1 MIRAWR
7 TDGAPGTGCELPC
20 RAGLTYIPCNFPLA
34 LRVTRVAIASDCTGI
49 HKRRQ
54 HHARQTPADGD
65 IVCHSA
71 AGLLL
76 GLACRLMKPI
86 AGRKKIR
93 GRKGRQ
99 RGRLGTGTGETP
111 CARVRHACLALWLL
125 RTLTH
130 GMADAAMLRP
140 EALAHALSVGSAP
153 GAALLIT
160 SNGSLISCAGANGNE
175 DMIASV
181 VSNAWVTYERGAS
194 LQVCLSNP
202 FFHRPHRFLWLQPQ
216 RALAAATAAPAT
228 TAAHRWMLR
237 RWGRFR
243 RW

>member
-1 MIRAWR
+1 MGER
-7 TDGAPGTGCELPC
+7 TGWAQRPGTD
-20 RAGLTYIPCNFPLA
+20 PL
-34 LRVTRVAIASDCTGI
+34 REGPTRCV
-49 HKRRQ
+49 
-54 HHARQTPADGD
+54 
-65 IVCHSA
+65 
-71 AGLLL
+71 
-76 GLACRLMKPI
+76 
-86 AGRKKIR
+86 
-93 GRKGRQ
+93 
-99 RGRLGTGTGETP
+99 
-111 CARVRHACLALWLL
+111 ALWLL

-153 GAALLIT
+153 GAALLMT

-194 LQVCLSNP
+194 LQVCLSDP